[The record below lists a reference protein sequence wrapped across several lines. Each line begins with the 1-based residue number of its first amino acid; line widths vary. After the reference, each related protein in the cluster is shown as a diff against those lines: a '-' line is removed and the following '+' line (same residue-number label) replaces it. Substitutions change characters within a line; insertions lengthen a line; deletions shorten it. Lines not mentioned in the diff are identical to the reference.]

1 MVNKESLDGAISQTV
16 VLHEIESKLD
26 DLINSKNLMQRLQ
39 FDYDRTLVFLGVN
52 QTGEADTDVAT
63 KLIHDG
69 LSLRHVL

>member
-1 MVNKESLDGAISQTV
+1 
-16 VLHEIESKLD
+16 
-26 DLINSKNLMQRLQ
+26 MQRLQ
-39 FDYDRTLVFLGVN
+39 FDYDRTLVFLDVN